1 MARSK
6 HRKSKNFL
14 EKLPL
19 PEREIYEAEVWA
31 FGVRLRNHLRLNG
44 EDGPDPMS
52 ESWIDIPTGT
62 HLRAYLDEYRQTW
75 LPPDVRSASD
85 PVAATAL
92 WDYLEARETEGT
104 LPLCVP
110 SLVRGASKSN
120 LPREV
125 LESLRAQGLTRHDI
139 LHAQTRYVRRP
150 PAEDDGSG
158 DLCFVDEFVLHPEV
172 IALRDPDH
180 VCGCTNCA
188 HVG

>member
-6 HRKSKNFL
+6 HRKSKSFL

-31 FGVRLRNHLRLNG
+31 FGVRLRNHLSRNG

-52 ESWIDIPTGT
+52 ESWIEISPGT
-62 HLRAYLDEYRQTW
+62 PLRAYLDEYCQTW

-85 PVAATAL
+85 PVTATAL
-92 WDYLEARETEGT
+92 WDYLEAHEAEGT

-125 LESLRAQGLTRHDI
+125 LDSLRAQGLTRHDI
-139 LHAQTRYVRRP
+139 CYAQTRYVRP
-150 PAEDDGSG
+150 SAEEDDGSG
-158 DLCFVDEFVLHPEV
+158 NLCFVDEFVLHPEV
-172 IALRDPDH
+172 IALRAPDH
-180 VCGCTNCA
+180 VCACTNCA
-188 HVG
+188 HV